1 MKITDIVC
9 HVLMIPDVQE
19 GDSDSAQD
27 NFVVEIHTDEG
38 IVGIGESDTNP
49 WAAKAFIES
58 PTTHT
63 MGIGIREKLMGRD
76 PMDIE
81 SLWDMMYVGTMMPG
95 RRGLGVSA
103 IGAIDMA
110 LWDIKGKAL
119 GQPCWMLLGDAR
131 QETIRPYA
139 SLQPDGGDLDTYTKS
154 LRDWVVRAK
163 EYGFTAAK
171 LEVTLGGPYA
181 HGGLDAPEE
190 KTVDVV
196 AACREAVGPDFT
208 IMVDVQYAWQ
218 DARQAMRTLKHLEPL
233 DLFFLETPLSIDD
246 LEGYAYLHD
255 NLDIRIAAGEWQTT
269 RFEFIDLMDRGKI
282 DVAQPDVGR
291 VGGLT
296 EAQRVCRLAED
307 RGRLIVPH
315 CWKSGIGIAA
325 SAHMAFNTA
334 NCPYIEFLP
343 AELCHSVMRKELVAD
358 EISIEDGVIGLPTKP
373 GLGVELN
380 RECLER
386 LKVE

>member
-1 MKITDIVC
+1 MKITDIIC
-9 HVLMIPDVQE
+9 HVLLIPDVKE

-63 MGIGIREKLMGRD
+63 MGIGIRDTLIGRD
-76 PMDIE
+76 PLQIE
-81 SLWDMMYVGTMMPG
+81 ELWEVMYTGTMMPG

-103 IGAIDMA
+103 IGAVEMA

-119 GQPCWMLLGDAR
+119 GEPCWKLLGEPA
-131 QETIRPYA
+131 QNAVTPYA
-139 SLQPDGGDLDTYTKS
+139 SLQPAGGDIDTYTKS
-154 LRDWVVRAK
+154 LSDWVVRAR

-181 HGGLDAPEE
+181 HGGLDAPLD
-190 KTVDVV
+190 KTYDVV
-196 AACREAVGPDFT
+196 AACREAIGADFT
-208 IMVDVQYAWQ
+208 ILVDVQYAFRT
-218 DARQAMRTLKHLEPL
+218 AEQALPVLKRMEEL
-233 DLFFLETPLSIDD
+233 DLFFIETPLYIDD
-246 LEGYAYLHD
+246 LEQYAILHD

-291 VGGLT
+291 VGGLL
-296 EAQRVCRLAED
+296 EAQKVCQLAAERD
-307 RGRLIVPH
+307 KIIVPH

-325 SAHMAFNTA
+325 SAHMAFNA
-334 NCPYIEFLP
+334 PNCAYIEYLP
-343 AELCHSVMRKELVAD
+343 PELCHSVMRKELVA
-358 EISIEDGVIGLPTKP
+358 EELVMTDGVIPLPTKP
-373 GLGVELN
+373 GLGIELN
-380 RECLER
+380 REVLER
-386 LKVE
+386 LTVA

>member
-1 MKITDIVC
+1 MKITDITC
-9 HVLMIPDVQE
+9 HVLLIPDVKV
-19 GDSDSAQD
+19 GDTDSAQD
-27 NFVVEIHTDEG
+27 NLVVEIHTDEG

-49 WAAKAFIES
+49 WAAKALIES

-63 MGIGIREKLMGRD
+63 MGIGIKQTLIGRD
-76 PMDIE
+76 PMQIE
-81 SLWDMMYVGTMMPG
+81 ALWDEMYTGTMMSG

-103 IGAIDMA
+103 IGAVDMA

-119 GQPCWMLLGDAR
+119 GEPCWKLLGGAA
-131 QETIRPYA
+131 QQTVTPYA
-139 SLQPDGGDLDTYTKS
+139 SLQPAGGELDAYTRS
-154 LRDWVVRAK
+154 LRDWALK
-163 EYGFTAAK
+163 AQDYGFEAAK

-181 HGGLDAPEE
+181 HGGLDAPRE

-196 AACREAVGPDFT
+196 AACREAVGPEFT
-208 IMVDVQYAWQ
+208 LMVDVQYAWD
-218 DARQAMRTLKHLEPL
+218 DAREALQTLKRMEAL
-233 DLFFLETPLSIDD
+233 DPFFIETPLCMDD

-296 EAQRVCRLAED
+296 EAIRVCQLAEE

-325 SAHMAFNTA
+325 SAHMAFTA
-334 NCPYIEFLP
+334 SNCCYIEYLP
-343 AELCHSVMRKELVAD
+343 AELCNSIMRKELVS
-358 EISIEDGVIGLPTKP
+358 EELRMTDGVIPLPSKP
-373 GLGVELN
+373 GLGIELN
-380 RECLER
+380 REVVER
-386 LKVE
+386 LTVA